1 MKTKKIFS
9 YVFGTMT
16 LFFGIILLFSKDV
29 GSIMAGISFIFLAIL
44 IYPTFYYICK
54 LCNNNFSVGRK
65 IALGIGT
72 FLIAP
77 FLFSSEAITY
87 SYIPTYII
95 VVLIFWVIMFVT
107 NKKQFIDLENKTLEK
122 ESEKTDIFHKF
133 YNSVI
138 RKRNAKV
145 IEAIEH
151 EKQIMEYE
159 NKIKENFY
167 DLDIMTIHAIAKMIS
182 ESREKHISAFNPDMP
197 EVNISELVF
206 AFCKDSQ
213 RIDDEHELNN
223 LYSYFYYKDKIEKYC
238 SNLNNYIK
246 FKIKEPLL
254 SYNEDKYIEIY
265 NNFLNILLESTPNL
279 SSLKFYKTIYGYRSD
294 STADSLFGK
303 LDYRFRD
310 AFRYLI
316 DVLATCTCISKMIF
330 VERKVK
336 QLNADSEFYKMIS
349 NMAKEI
355 KDIEVIINKSR
366 PIYDEFYKSELGF
379 ISDDLLYGI
388 AIATLTNRIN
398 HKEISKKDEEILNIQ
413 DDKIVDLSVLDE
425 HMKKWILEI
434 ANKHRNLEIDRYIL
448 FKITRTI
455 DIKNFDLLLNSL
467 GRIKEY
473 SKLYYDIVEHN
484 NKNSDKER
492 YLKGDFEKEKIELS
506 GKYTLNNITTGTQ
519 FELYLVNLFKDL
531 GYRAKHNGKA
541 GDQGA
546 DLILK
551 KGDYVYAVQAKYYT
565 GKLSNTPVQEIAGAL
580 KFYNANQGVVVTNSE
595 FTPGAEELAKANN
608 VILIDGK
615 DLKKLA
621 DYTFEED
628 HSEDVL
634 KKFEK

>member
-1 MKTKKIFS
+1 MKTKKILS
-9 YVFGTMT
+9 YIFGTMM
-16 LFFGIILLFSKDV
+16 LLFGIILLFSKDV
-29 GSIMAGISFIFLAIL
+29 GSIMAGISFLFLAIL

-54 LCNNNFSVGRK
+54 LCNKNFSVGRK

-77 FLFSSEAITY
+77 FLFSSEEITY
-87 SYIPTYII
+87 SHISTYI
-95 VVLIFWVIMFVT
+95 VAVLFFWVIMFTT
-107 NKKQFIDLENKTLEK
+107 NKKQFIDVENRIIEE
-122 ESEKTDIFHKF
+122 ESDKTDIFHKF
-133 YNSVI
+133 HNSII

-145 IEAIEH
+145 LAVI
-151 EKQIMEYE
+151 EYE
-159 NKIKENFY
+159 NKIKENFK
-167 DLDIMTIHAIAKMIS
+167 DLDIMTINAIAKMIG
-182 ESREKHISAFNPDMP
+182 ETREKHHSVFNIDMP
-197 EVNISELVF
+197 EINISKLVM

-213 RIDDEHELNN
+213 DMEDEYELNN
-223 LYSYFYYKDKIEKYC
+223 LYTDTYYISKINKYC
-238 SNLNNYIK
+238 SELSTYIKYRIRETLPSQNRSRYVEFYNNYIRI
-246 FKIKEPLL
+246 FM
-254 SYNEDKYIEIY
+254 
-265 NNFLNILLESTPNL
+265 ESMSMFT
-279 SSLKFYKTIYGYRSD
+279 SIKFYNTISSYGQDYD
-294 STADSLFGK
+294 GAEKLFEEM
-303 LDYRFRD
+303 DYRFKD
-310 AFRYLI
+310 SMRYLV

-336 QLNADSEFYKMIS
+336 QLNKNSEFYKIIS

-355 KDIEVIINKSR
+355 NDVDAVIKKSR
-366 PIYDEFYKSELGF
+366 PVYDEFYKSNLGF
-379 ISDDLLYGI
+379 INDELLYGI
-388 AIATLTNRIN
+388 AIATMTNRIN
-398 HKEISKKDEEILNIQ
+398 HKDISKKDEEIANVQ
-413 DDKIVDLSVLDE
+413 EEKITDLSTLDN
-425 HMKKWILEI
+425 HMREWIRNVSENHRSLEI
-434 ANKHRNLEIDRYIL
+434 NRYIL
-448 FKITRTI
+448 YKITNTI
-455 DIKNFDLLLNSL
+455 DINNFDLLLNSL
-467 GRIKEY
+467 GRTNEY
-473 SKLYYDIVEHN
+473 ANLYYDSVEHN
-484 NKNSDKER
+484 NKVSDKDR

-531 GYRAKHNGKA
+531 GYKAKHNGKS

-628 HSEDVL
+628 HNEDVL

>member
-1 MKTKKIFS
+1 MKTKKILS
-9 YVFGTMT
+9 YIFGTIM
-16 LFFGIILLFSKDV
+16 LLFGIILLFSKDV
-29 GSIMAGISFIFLAIL
+29 GSIMAGISFLFLAIL

-54 LCNNNFSVGRK
+54 LCNKNFSVGRK

-77 FLFSSEAITY
+77 FLFSSEEITY
-87 SYIPTYII
+87 SHISTYIV
-95 VVLIFWVIMFVT
+95 VVLVFWVIMFAT
-107 NKKQFIDLENKTLEK
+107 NKKQFIDVENRIIEE
-122 ESEKTDIFHKF
+122 ESDKTDIFHKF
-133 YNSVI
+133 YNSII

-145 IEAIEH
+145 LAVIEC
-151 EKQIMEYE
+151 E
-159 NKIKENFY
+159 NKIKENFQ
-167 DLDIMTIHAIAKMIS
+167 DLDIMTINAIAKMIG
-182 ESREKHISAFNPDMP
+182 ETREKHQSVFNTDMP
-197 EVNISELVF
+197 EINISKLVM

-213 RIDDEHELNN
+213 DMEDEYELNN
-223 LYSYFYYKDKIEKYC
+223 LYTDTYYISKINKYC
-238 SNLNNYIK
+238 SELSTYIKYRIRETLPSQNRSRYVEFYNNYIRV
-246 FKIKEPLL
+246 FM
-254 SYNEDKYIEIY
+254 
-265 NNFLNILLESTPNL
+265 ESMSMFT
-279 SSLKFYKTIYGYRSD
+279 SIKFYKTISSYGQDYDR
-294 STADSLFGK
+294 AEKIFEEM
-303 LDYRFRD
+303 DYRFKD
-310 AFRYLI
+310 SMRYLV

-336 QLNADSEFYKMIS
+336 QLNKNSEFYKIIS

-355 KDIEVIINKSR
+355 KDVDAVIKKSR
-366 PIYDEFYKSELGF
+366 PVYDEFYKSNLGF
-379 ISDDLLYGI
+379 INDELLYGI
-388 AIATLTNRIN
+388 AITTMTNRIN
-398 HKEISKKDEEILNIQ
+398 HKDISKKDEEIANIQ
-413 DDKIVDLSVLDE
+413 EEKITDLSTLDNDMRE
-425 HMKKWILEI
+425 WIRNVSENHRSLEI
-434 ANKHRNLEIDRYIL
+434 NRYIL
-448 FKITRTI
+448 YKITNTI
-455 DIKNFDLLLNSL
+455 DINNFDLLLNSL
-467 GRIKEY
+467 GRTNEY
-473 SKLYYDIVEHN
+473 ANLYYDSVEHN
-484 NKNSDKER
+484 NKVSDKDR

-531 GYRAKHNGKA
+531 GYKVKHNGKS

-551 KGDYVYAVQAKYYT
+551 KEDYVYAVQAKYYT

-628 HSEDVL
+628 HNEDVL

>member
-1 MKTKKIFS
+1 MRTKKILS
-9 YVFGTMT
+9 YIFGTMMI
-16 LFFGIILLFSKDV
+16 LFGIILIFSKDV
-29 GSIMAGISFIFLAIL
+29 GSIMTGLSFLFLAIL

-54 LCNNNFSVGRK
+54 LCNKNFSLGRK

-72 FLIAP
+72 FFIAP
-77 FLFSSEAITY
+77 ILFSSEEITY
-87 SYIPTYII
+87 SHISTYIV
-95 VVLIFWVIMFVT
+95 VVLVFWIIMFAT
-107 NKKQFIDLENKTLEK
+107 NKNQFIDVENRTIEE
-122 ESEKTDIFHKF
+122 ESDKTDIFHKF
-133 YNSVI
+133 YNSII

-145 IEAIEH
+145 LAVI
-151 EKQIMEYE
+151 EYE
-159 NKIKENFY
+159 NEIKENFH

-182 ESREKHISAFNPDMP
+182 ESREKHNSVFNTDMP
-197 EVNISELVF
+197 EVNISELVM

-213 RIDDEHELNN
+213 RLEDEYEINN
-223 LYSYFYYKDKIEKYC
+223 LYIKSYYINKINKYC
-238 SNLNNYIK
+238 SELSTYIKYRIREGLPSQNRNRYVEFYNNYI
-246 FKIKEPLL
+246 
-254 SYNEDKYIEIY
+254 
-265 NNFLNILLESTPNL
+265 NIFAESMP
-279 SSLKFYKTIYGYRSD
+279 SISGLKFYKTISKYGDD
-294 STADSLFGK
+294 SSVNSLFEN
-303 LDYRFRD
+303 LDYRFKD
-310 AFRYLI
+310 SFRYLV
-316 DVLATCTCISKMIF
+316 DVLATCTCIAKMIF

-336 QLNADSEFYKMIS
+336 QLNENSEFYKIIS

-355 KDIEVIINKSR
+355 KDVDAIIKKSR
-366 PIYDEFYKSELGF
+366 PVYDEFYKSTLGF
-379 ISDDLLYGI
+379 INDELLYGI
-388 AIATLTNRIN
+388 AIATMTNRIN
-398 HKEISKKDEEILNIQ
+398 HKDISKKDEEIANIQ
-413 DDKIVDLSVLDE
+413 EEKITNLSALDS
-425 HMKKWILEI
+425 HMREWIKNVSENHRSLEI
-434 ANKHRNLEIDRYIL
+434 NRYIL
-448 FKITRTI
+448 YKITNTI
-455 DIKNFDLLLNSL
+455 DINNFDLLLNSL
-467 GRIKEY
+467 GRTNEY
-473 SKLYYDIVEHN
+473 ANLYYDSVEHN
-484 NKNSDKER
+484 NKVSDKDR

-531 GYRAKHNGKA
+531 GYKAKHNGKS